1 MAKTKYYFVWIEGLS
16 PRNGELLGQLTNHGY
31 DVTKKITEALR
42 VKEEDLGAIKHYL
55 SRHGVADWVLDNP
68 SSFVRTS
75 YVPKGTL
82 LDLNKVAI

>member
-1 MAKTKYYFVWIEGLS
+1 MAKTKYYFVWIEGIS

-55 SRHGVADWVLDNP
+55 SRHGVANWVLDNP
-68 SSFVRTS
+68 ESFVRTS

-82 LDLNKVAI
+82 LNLTNCSI